1 MTDAVASSLIFMPDQ
16 IEDIVQHCREDYP
29 NEACGLLAGSGNEVQ
44 RVFRMTNV
52 EHSPVVY
59 VMDPKEQLKI
69 FDEIDRDGQE
79 LIAIYHSHTHSQ
91 AYPSA
96 TDVRMAY
103 YPESVYV
110 IVSLADMENPVSRAF
125 RIVDGQVR
133 EIEVI
138 VR

>member
-1 MTDAVASSLIFMPDQ
+1 MTDAVASSVIFTRDQ
-16 IEDIVQHCREDYP
+16 VDDIVQHCRNDYP
-29 NEACGLLAGSGNEVQ
+29 NEACGLLSGKGNEIK

-96 TDVRMAY
+96 TDIRMAY

-110 IVSLADMENPVSRAF
+110 IVSLADIENPVSRAF

-133 EIEVI
+133 EIEVV